1 MILLSL
7 SNHIKKKKVLVPDL
21 EVVMK
26 HLLAVKQIR
35 AGLAQIT
42 QVHLHR
48 QVNIK

>member
-1 MILLSL
+1 MI
-7 SNHIKKKKVLVPDL
+7 KVLVPHL

-26 HLLAVKQIR
+26 HLLAVEQIR

-48 QVNIK
+48 QINVK

>member
-1 MILLSL
+1 MRQCLSL
-7 SNHIKKKKVLVPDL
+7 SNHVKCVLVSNL

-26 HLLAVKQIR
+26 HLLAVEQIR

-48 QVNIK
+48 TQREQH